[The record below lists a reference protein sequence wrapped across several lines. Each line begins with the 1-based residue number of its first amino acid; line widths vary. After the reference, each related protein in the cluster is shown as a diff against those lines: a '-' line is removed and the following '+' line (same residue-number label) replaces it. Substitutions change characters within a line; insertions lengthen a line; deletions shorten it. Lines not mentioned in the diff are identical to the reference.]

1 MAVKYFTIEEA
12 NKTLPLVKRIVSDIL
27 KDYDLWR
34 DTVRK
39 YELLS
44 AGATEESGESP
55 EQIAL
60 REEVDEAAHRIN
72 GYIEEL
78 TQIGCVFK
86 GFDQGLV
93 DFYSKR
99 DDRDV
104 FLCWKYGEPAVEHW
118 HELEGGFA
126 GRKPLEAE
134 FTPDKG

>member
-1 MAVKYFTIEEA
+1 MAVKYFTIEQA
-12 NKTLPLVKRIVSDIL
+12 NRTLPLVKRIVSDIL

-34 DTVRK
+34 DRVRK

-44 AGATEESGESP
+44 AGTTEESGESP
-55 EQIAL
+55 EQVAL

-104 FLCWKYGEPAVEHW
+104 FLCWKYGEPAVEYW

-126 GRKPLEAE
+126 GRQRLEAE
-134 FTPDKG
+134 FTQGKG